1 VELRSWP
8 VELLPAGCIWV
19 AWYLWWRRSGA
30 DPREENASVRRAGA
44 EAVARQMQAG
54 TTAAQIF
61 MATAGAM
68 MALLFRWEAVSREG
82 GVMRD
87 LFWAVVY
94 CFVAVFL
101 WLWTAGYM
109 ASPAVVTQFDV
120 TRRRS
125 VQMGA
130 FTQLLLLLLAST
142 RLLVAIYWLA
152 WR

>member
-1 VELRSWP
+1 VWSWP
-8 VELLPAGCIWV
+8 VELLFAGCCWV
-19 AWYLWWRRSGA
+19 VWYRWWRRSGA
-30 DPREENASVRRAGA
+30 DPREQDASVRRAGA

-68 MALLFRWEAVSREG
+68 MALLFREEAVSREG

-87 LFWAVVY
+87 LFWAALY
-94 CFVAVFL
+94 CVVAVFL

-109 ASPAVVTQFDV
+109 ASPAVVTHFDV

-130 FTQLLLLLLAST
+130 FTQLLLLFLASM
-142 RLLVAIYWLA
+142 RLLIAIYSLA